1 MSEVATS
8 LQALDALF
16 GNVLNALD
24 DAGIREKTVLVISA
38 KHGNSPI
45 ERTTLSRKS
54 VYDPAKQPPAPQH
67 MPVLC
72 ITDPVGLSFAVFPA
86 RSASLSLLPAATQP
100 QDKGLFVG
108 RFCISL

>member
-24 DAGIREKTVLVISA
+24 DAGIREKTVLIISA

-45 ERTTLSRKS
+45 DRTTLSRKS
-54 VYDPAKQPPAPQH
+54 VYGPTKQPPALQH
-67 MPVLC
+67 TFVLC
-72 ITDPVGLSFAVFPA
+72 IADPVGTLF
-86 RSASLSLLPAATQP
+86 SA
-100 QDKGLFVG
+100 G
-108 RFCISL
+108 